1 MIRPALHLLLAV
13 TLGLALIYVL
23 RPRPLLAMLT
33 AAAVPFV
40 LIFIGRWF
48 VTQYKYVRLSAAGIC
63 GRPVA
68 GFKPQ
73 AVSWEEPLSVTATS
87 LPGLKGHTFTS
98 STSGASIFV
107 PYLFCGPSC
116 SRQQWR
122 NMLRQVMFCV
132 PPSSNPLLRRLRPRL
147 TPTLGV
153 QITSRIAHLGSDHPM
168 LYAILTSVAVLLVM
182 VAVVAFLVGISWL
195 VRLFR
200 MQASQLLSTKVAVVG
215 PPVLKNRRKS

>member
-40 LIFIGRWF
+40 LIFIGGWF

-107 PYLFCGPSC
+107 PLPILRSQLF
-116 SRQQWR
+116 QAAVAQHA
-122 NMLRQVMFCV
+122 
-132 PPSSNPLLRRLRPRL
+132 PSSHVLR
-147 TPTLGV
+147 TTE
-153 QITSRIAHLGSDHPM
+153 
-168 LYAILTSVAVLLVM
+168 
-182 VAVVAFLVGISWL
+182 F
-195 VRLFR
+195 
-200 MQASQLLSTKVAVVG
+200 
-215 PPVLKNRRKS
+215 